1 MQTMTKKKFITLS
14 SVSLII
20 TTLLNMREILLALAI
35 IIIVDMLTG
44 IRKSLF
50 LKKVK
55 SSILKKEFWHAINSS
70 GLRATWRKTYEY
82 AIGIIVFIVLDSL
95 VLKSSSIMMMGA
107 EYTLS
112 EIAVAAACIVE
123 IYSIYENMEA
133 VSGRNMLKKV
143 QFLFPEWLKK
153 LLENKPKINVETA
166 INIHQVIK
174 EEESKE
180 DNNKSTPEER

>member
-1 MQTMTKKKFITLS
+1 MKSQIFLIQTMTKKKFITLS

-70 GLRATWRKTYEY
+70 GIRATWRKTYEY
-82 AIGIIVFIVLDSL
+82 AIGIIVFTVLDSL

-112 EIAVAAACIVE
+112 EIAVATACIVE

-133 VSGRNMLKKV
+133 VSGNNLFKKIIN
-143 QFLFPEWLKK
+143 
-153 LLENKPKINVETA
+153 LLPSQIKSIFRKETINQDD
-166 INIHQVIK
+166 IR
-174 EEESKE
+174 
-180 DNNKSTPEER
+180 DN